1 MAGPAAAQPRCMAT
15 SASPAPATPPA
26 APVTRLR
33 NPGELLAAL
42 PYLIGFHP
50 RDSLLFIAF
59 GGSSGRRIELT
70 QRVDLPRADDAA
82 AVCGALAANTLR
94 ASPAGVAVVIVG
106 GDRAVAGGVLLGGPP
121 PLADLAAAA
130 EVTLTARG
138 VPVQSRTWAA
148 GTDAGAAWACYDEC
162 GCRGAVPDEGTTP
175 FAATAVAAGL
185 VARAD
190 RGELEKLVAPS
201 TPARLRRRA
210 RMLTRALDTGR
221 APDALCEAL
230 GTAGPDGVPAGTDGS
245 PGPGGDAGAA
255 RPIGHALVENALAD
269 AAAGRLRLD
278 DARIVALALALSD
291 LEVRDAA
298 LARSADADGAEHL
311 WAALVREMPD
321 PEAAEPAALLAACAL
336 LRGDG
341 ALAGIALD
349 RAEQARP
356 GHRLTGLLRA
366 VWAAGMPPE
375 RVRECFCPPPA
386 AAMPVRRVAGRSK
399 RRSRR

>member
-1 MAGPAAAQPRCMAT
+1 MAP
-15 SASPAPATPPA
+15 SASP

-70 QRVDLPRADDAA
+70 QRVDLPRVDDAA

-94 ASPAGVAVVIVG
+94 VSPAGVAVVVVG
-106 GDRAVAGGVLLGGPP
+106 GDRTVAGGVPFGGPP
-121 PLADLAAAA
+121 PLAELAAVA
-130 EVTLTARG
+130 EATLTARG

-162 GCRGAVPDEGTTP
+162 GCRGGVPDEGTTP

-190 RGELEKLVAPS
+190 RGELEKLVAPT

-210 RMLTRALDTGR
+210 RMLTRAIDTGSDL
-221 APDALCEAL
+221 DALCEAL
-230 GTAGPDGVPAGTDGS
+230 STAGPDGLPAGADTS
-245 PGPGGDAGAA
+245 PRCDGDAGAA
-255 RPIGHALVENALAD
+255 GLTGHALVENALAD
-269 AAAGRLRLD
+269 AAAGRLCLD
-278 DARIVALALALSD
+278 DARVVALALAMSD

-298 LARSADADGAEHL
+298 LARCADADADGAEHL
-311 WAALVREMPD
+311 WAALVRETPD

-349 RAEQARP
+349 RAEQAWP

>member
-1 MAGPAAAQPRCMAT
+1 MAPP
-15 SASPAPATPPA
+15 ASPAPATPPT

-94 ASPAGVAVVIVG
+94 VSPAGVAVVVVG
-106 GDRAVAGGVLLGGPP
+106 GDRAVAGGVPFGGPP
-121 PLADLAAAA
+121 PLADVAAVA
-130 EVTLTARG
+130 EATLTARG

-190 RGELEKLVAPS
+190 RGELEKLVAPT
-201 TPARLRRRA
+201 TPGRLRRRA
-210 RMLTRALDTGR
+210 RMLTRAIDTGHDL
-221 APDALCEAL
+221 DALCEAL
-230 GTAGPDGVPAGTDGS
+230 GTAGPDGVPAGTDG
-245 PGPGGDAGAA
+245 PPRRGGDAGAA
-255 RPIGHALVENALAD
+255 GPTGHALVENALAE
-269 AAAGRLRLD
+269 AAAGRLCLD
-278 DARIVALALALSD
+278 DARVVALALALSD

-298 LARSADADGAEHL
+298 LARCARADGDGAEHL

-349 RAEQARP
+349 RAEQAWP
-356 GHRLTGLLRA
+356 GHRLTKLLRA

-386 AAMPVRRVAGRSK
+386 AAMPVRRVGGRSK

>member
-1 MAGPAAAQPRCMAT
+1 MAS

-26 APVTRLR
+26 APVARLR

-50 RDSLLFIAF
+50 RDSLLFVAF
-59 GGSSGRRIELT
+59 GGSSGRRIQLT
-70 QRVDLPRADDAA
+70 QRVDLPRADDGA
-82 AVCGALAANTLR
+82 AVCRALAANTLR
-94 ASPAGVAVVIVG
+94 VSPAGVAVVVVG
-106 GDRAVAGGVLLGGPP
+106 GDPAVAGGVPFGGPP
-121 PLADLAAAA
+121 PLGELAAVAEATLAA
-130 EVTLTARG
+130 CE

-148 GTDAGAAWACYDEC
+148 GTGAGAAWACYDDC
-162 GCRGAVPDEGTTP
+162 GCRGAVPEGGTTP

-185 VARAD
+185 VARPD
-190 RGELEKLVAPS
+190 RGELEKLV
-201 TPARLRRRA
+201 TPTTPGRLRRRA
-210 RMLTRALDTGR
+210 RMLTRAIDSGR
-221 APDALCEAL
+221 DLDALCEAL
-230 GTAGPDGVPAGTDGS
+230 GTAGADGVPDGTDGS
-245 PGPGGDAGAA
+245 PRRGADAGAA
-255 RPIGHALVENALAD
+255 GPTGHALVQHALAD
-269 AAAGRLRLD
+269 AAAGRLCLD
-278 DARIVALALALSD
+278 DTRVVALALALSD

-298 LARSADADGAEHL
+298 LARCAGPDADGAEYL
-311 WAALVREMPD
+311 WAALVRETPD

-336 LRGDG
+336 LGGDG

-349 RAEQARP
+349 RAEQAWP

-375 RVRECFCPPPA
+375 RVRECFCPPPP

>member
-1 MAGPAAAQPRCMAT
+1 MSP
-15 SASPAPATPPA
+15 SASP

-70 QRVDLPRADDAA
+70 QRVDLPRPDDAA

-94 ASPAGVAVVIVG
+94 VSPAGVAVVVVG
-106 GDRAVAGGVLLGGPP
+106 GDRTVAGGVPFGGPP
-121 PLADLAAAA
+121 PLAELAAVA
-130 EVTLTARG
+130 EATLTARG
-138 VPVQSRTWAA
+138 VPVQSCTWAA
-148 GTDAGAAWACYDEC
+148 GTDTGAAWACYDEC

-190 RGELEKLVAPS
+190 RGELEKLVGPT
-201 TPARLRRRA
+201 TPGRLRRRA
-210 RMLTRALDTGR
+210 RMLTRAIDTGSDL
-221 APDALCEAL
+221 DALCEAL
-230 GTAGPDGVPAGTDGS
+230 STAGPDGLPAGTDGS
-245 PGPGGDAGAA
+245 PLCGGDAGAA
-255 RPIGHALVENALAD
+255 GPTGHALVENALAD

-278 DARIVALALALSD
+278 DARVVALALALSD

-298 LARSADADGAEHL
+298 LARCARADADGAEHL
-311 WAALVREMPD
+311 WAALVRETPD

-349 RAEQARP
+349 RAEQAWP

-375 RVRECFCPPPA
+375 RVRDCFCPPPA
-386 AAMPVRRVAGRSK
+386 AAMPIRRVAGRSK

>member
-1 MAGPAAAQPRCMAT
+1 MAP
-15 SASPAPATPPA
+15 SASPAPATPPT

-94 ASPAGVAVVIVG
+94 VSPAGVAVVVVG
-106 GDRAVAGGVLLGGPP
+106 GDRAVAGGVPSGGPP
-121 PLADLAAAA
+121 PLTGLAAVA
-130 EVTLTARG
+130 EAILTARG

-148 GTDAGAAWACYDEC
+148 GTDAGAAWACYDDC

-190 RGELEKLVAPS
+190 REELERLVAPT
-201 TPARLRRRA
+201 TPGRLRRRA
-210 RMLTRALDTGR
+210 RMLTRAIDTGHDL
-221 APDALCEAL
+221 DALCEAL
-230 GTAGPDGVPAGTDGS
+230 GTAGPDGVPTGTDGS
-245 PGPGGDAGAA
+245 PRRGCDAGAA
-255 RPIGHALVENALAD
+255 GPTGRALVENALAD
-269 AAAGRLRLD
+269 AAAGRLCLD
-278 DARIVALALALSD
+278 DARVVALALALSD

-298 LARSADADGAEHL
+298 LARSAGVDADGAEHL

-321 PEAAEPAALLAACAL
+321 PEAAEPAALRAACAL

-349 RAEQARP
+349 RAEQAWP

>member
-1 MAGPAAAQPRCMAT
+1 MPP
-15 SASPAPATPPA
+15 SPSPAPATPPT
-26 APVTRLR
+26 APVARLR

-50 RDSLLFIAF
+50 RDSLLFVAF

-70 QRVDLPRADDAA
+70 QRVDLPRAGDAA

-94 ASPAGVAVVIVG
+94 VSPAGVAVVLVG
-106 GDRAVAGGVLLGGPP
+106 GDPAVAGGVPFGGPP
-121 PLADLAAAA
+121 PLAELAAVA
-130 EVTLTARG
+130 EATLTARE
-138 VPVQSRTWAA
+138 VHVQSRTWAA
-148 GTDAGAAWACYDEC
+148 GTGAGAAWACYDAC
-162 GCRGAVPDEGTTP
+162 GCRGAVPDGGTTP

-190 RGELEKLVAPS
+190 RDELEKLVAPT

-210 RMLTRALDTGR
+210 RMLTRAIDTGH
-221 APDALCEAL
+221 DLNALCQAL
-230 GTAGPDGVPAGTDGS
+230 GAAGSDCGPDGTDGS
-245 PGPGGDAGAA
+245 PRRAADAGAA
-255 RPIGHALVENALAD
+255 GPACHALVDDALTD
-269 AAAGRLRLD
+269 AAAGRLCLD
-278 DARIVALALALSD
+278 DARVVALALALSD

-298 LARSADADGAEHL
+298 LARCAVAVAGGAVADGAEHL
-311 WAALVREMPD
+311 WAALVRETPD

-349 RAEQARP
+349 RAEQAWP

-375 RVRECFCPPPA
+375 RVRECFCPPPP
-386 AAMPVRRVAGRSK
+386 AAMPVPRVAGRSK
-399 RRSRR
+399 RRARR

>member
-1 MAGPAAAQPRCMAT
+1 MAP
-15 SASPAPATPPA
+15 SASPAPATPPT

-94 ASPAGVAVVIVG
+94 VSPAGVAVVVVG
-106 GDRAVAGGVLLGGPP
+106 GDRAVAGGVPFGGPP
-121 PLADLAAAA
+121 PLAELAAVA
-130 EVTLTARG
+130 EATLTARG

-190 RGELEKLVAPS
+190 RGELEKLVAPT
-201 TPARLRRRA
+201 TPGRLRRRA
-210 RMLTRALDTGR
+210 RMLTRAIDTG
-221 APDALCEAL
+221 L
-230 GTAGPDGVPAGTDGS
+230 
-245 PGPGGDAGAA
+245 
-255 RPIGHALVENALAD
+255 
-269 AAAGRLRLD
+269 
-278 DARIVALALALSD
+278 
-291 LEVRDAA
+291 
-298 LARSADADGAEHL
+298 
-311 WAALVREMPD
+311 
-321 PEAAEPAALLAACAL
+321 
-336 LRGDG
+336 
-341 ALAGIALD
+341 
-349 RAEQARP
+349 RP
-356 GHRLTGLLRA
+356 GR
-366 VWAAGMPPE
+366 
-375 RVRECFCPPPA
+375 
-386 AAMPVRRVAGRSK
+386 PVRGPRHGRAGRSA
-399 RRSRR
+399 RRHRRLAAV